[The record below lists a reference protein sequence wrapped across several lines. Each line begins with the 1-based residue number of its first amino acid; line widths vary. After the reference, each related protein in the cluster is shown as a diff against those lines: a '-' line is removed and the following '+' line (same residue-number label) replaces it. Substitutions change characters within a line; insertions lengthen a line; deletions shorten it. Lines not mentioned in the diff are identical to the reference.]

1 MEITRTFYATERDA
15 WRAWLA
21 EHHRTEKEIW
31 LVYPRKH
38 SGKPRI
44 PYNDAVEE
52 ALCFGWIDS
61 TQKTLD
67 DDHTAQRYTPRR
79 PGIPYSQPNQERLR
93 KMIAQGK
100 VLAEVRESIG
110 GLLEEPF
117 QIAPDIRRALQAS
130 AGAWENLQRW
140 SASYLRIRVAFVEHA
155 RDDPAEFQ
163 KRLRNLV
170 DKSRQGKQFG
180 FGIESFY
187 A

>member
-1 MEITRTFYATERDA
+1 MEITRTFHAADRDA

-67 DDHTAQRYTPRR
+67 EDHTAQRYSPRR

-100 VLAEVRESIG
+100 VLPEVVESIG
-110 GLLEEPF
+110 DLLERPF
-117 QIAPDIRRALQAS
+117 VIPPDILQALQADEQ
-130 AGAWENLQRW
+130 AWSQLRRW
-140 SASYLRIRVAFVEHA
+140 SESYLRIRVAFVDYA

-163 KRLRNLV
+163 KRLANLI
-170 DKSRQGKQFG
+170 DKSRRGKQYG
-180 FGIESFY
+180 FGIESY
-187 A
+187 Y

>member
-1 MEITRTFYATERDA
+1 MEITQTLYAADRED

-38 SGKPRI
+38 TGKPRI

-67 DDHTAQRYTPRR
+67 EDHTAQRYTPRR
-79 PGIPYSQPNQERLR
+79 PGVPYSQPNRERLR
-93 KMIAQGK
+93 RMIAQGK
-100 VLAEVRESIG
+100 VLDEVRESVREM
-110 GLLEEPF
+110 LDEPF
-117 QIAPDIRRALQAS
+117 AIPPDLLRALRENPR
-130 AGAWENLQRW
+130 AWENFQRFPEP
-140 SASYLRIRVAFVEHA
+140 YQRIRIAFLDTS
-155 RDDPAEFQ
+155 RDRPEEFE
-163 KRLRNLV
+163 KRLRHFIRMTEQ
-170 DKSRQGKQFG
+170 DKRYG

-187 A
+187 

>member
-1 MEITRTFYATERDA
+1 MEITRTFYATDRDD

-21 EHHRTEKEIW
+21 ANHRTEKEIW
-31 LVYPRKH
+31 LVYPKKH

-67 DDHTAQRYTPRR
+67 EDHTAQRYSPRR

-93 KMIAQGK
+93 RMIAQGK
-100 VLAEVRESIG
+100 VLPEVRESIG
-110 GLLEEPF
+110 DLLERPF
-117 QIAPDIRRALQAS
+117 AMPPDILQALQADEQ
-130 AGAWENLQRW
+130 AWSHLRRW
-140 SASYLRIRVAFVEHA
+140 SESYLRIRVAFVDAA

-163 KRLRNLV
+163 KRLANLIG
-170 DKSRQGKQFG
+170 KSSQGKQYG
-180 FGIESFY
+180 FGVESY
-187 A
+187 Y

>member
-1 MEITRTFYATERDA
+1 MEITRTLYAADRDA

-31 LVYPRKH
+31 LVYPRKA

-67 DDHTAQRYTPRR
+67 DDHTAQRYSPRR
-79 PGIPYSQPNQERLR
+79 PGIPYSQTNQERLR
-93 KMIAQGK
+93 RLVAQGK
-100 VLAEVRESIG
+100 VLDEVRESIG
-110 GLLEEPF
+110 DLLDRPF
-117 QIAPDIRRALQAS
+117 RMPADIQRALQAEEP
-130 AGAWENLQRW
+130 AWSNLQGW
-140 SASYLRIRVAFVEHA
+140 PDAYLRIRVAYVDDA

-163 KRLRNLV
+163 KRLRNLI
-170 DKSRQGKQFG
+170 DKSRQGKRFG